1 MQDRGYIKWAP
12 FNSVISDKIIIKDLI
27 NKKRKIEKPSLSQDQ
42 IDFLNEKIFEAYTNH
57 IKVNLFIY
65 INENVIKLI
74 GFVNNINVSK
84 KYITFNKS
92 HIYFNQ
98 ILKIS
103 NFFEENEKIY

>member
-1 MQDRGYIKWAP
+1 MQDRSYIKWAP
-12 FNSVISDKIIIKDLI
+12 FNSVINDKALI
-27 NKKRKIEKPSLSQDQ
+27 NELIKQKRKIQKPTLSQDQ
-42 IDFLNEKIFEAYTNH
+42 IDYLNDKIFEAYTNH
-57 IKVNLFIY
+57 IKINLFIFK
-65 INENVIKLI
+65 NENVIKLI